1 MLDMQASTS
10 VVLKGPLAPTTRA
23 VKCGVTSALL
33 LYPGPGGVM
42 CVEDAGVKV
51 DLQVFFDR
59 RRSRLTT
66 SKNLKVGIHLIP
78 AELDRVLV
86 PDKAWPTAASGQ
98 SVSLGFCL
106 EARGIEYSAPE
117 SPRAGLTR
125 SPRWRLLE
133 QAIVLL
139 VHQSQARARIPAHHR
154 TPPARSRASAESAD
168 SSGAAPE
175 AGQG

>member
-51 DLQVFFDR
+51 DLQVSFDR

-98 SVSLGFCL
+98 SVSLGFWL

-117 SPRAGLTR
+117 SLAPGRPDQKSPLAPPGTGHRPPGAPVTGAGADTC
-125 SPRWRLLE
+125 PPPD
-133 QAIVLL
+133 
-139 VHQSQARARIPAHHR
+139 PAGPQ
-154 TPPARSRASAESAD
+154 T
-168 SSGAAPE
+168 
-175 AGQG
+175 